1 MSKSGTRTR
10 SERQELG
17 DFLRGIRTRLDPADF
32 GFSGADRRRTSGLR
46 RSEVAG
52 LAGVSLTWYTWLE
65 QGRDVHAS
73 SQVIDA
79 IATALRMDPD
89 RHGYLRHLAGLP
101 DLGNE
106 GGHPAK
112 GAYAGARRLLVDL
125 EPIPAC
131 VVDHRSFI
139 LDWNQGFR
147 TLWGNPGS
155 LPADER
161 NVVWMFFTWPV
172 YLHLRNYGAEARLVV
187 ARIRNFFGHSLGDD
201 RMRDLVTRLAAR
213 SPEFKRLWD
222 LNEVRREVSRTLVLD
237 FDDASITFRLMYLS
251 IVGQSSE
258 YVLVFQ
264 PMTAADRERM
274 AAPPLR

>member
-1 MSKSGTRTR
+1 MSGSRART
-10 SERQELG
+10 ERQELG
-17 DFLRGIRTRLDPADF
+17 DFLRGIRTHLDPADF
-32 GFSGADRRRTSGLR
+32 GLSGEGRRRASGLR
-46 RSEVAG
+46 RSEVAD

-79 IATALRMDPD
+79 IATALHMDPD
-89 RHGYLRHLAGLP
+89 RHGYLRHLAGLS
-101 DLGNE
+101 DLSDE
-106 GGHPAK
+106 GLVLSQNVH
-112 GAYAGARRLLVDL
+112 AGARRLLIDL

-131 VVDHRSFI
+131 VVDQRSFI

-172 YLHLRNYGAEARLVV
+172 YRHLRNYEAEARLVV
-187 ARIRNFFGHSLGDD
+187 ARIRNFFGRSLDD
-201 RMRDLVTRLAAR
+201 VRMRDLVTRLADR
-213 SPEFKRLWD
+213 SPEFRRLWD

-237 FDDASITFRLMYLS
+237 FDDASITFHLMYLS
-251 IVGQSSE
+251 IVGQSKE
-258 YVLVFQ
+258 YILVFQ
-264 PMTAADRERM
+264 PMTPEDRERM